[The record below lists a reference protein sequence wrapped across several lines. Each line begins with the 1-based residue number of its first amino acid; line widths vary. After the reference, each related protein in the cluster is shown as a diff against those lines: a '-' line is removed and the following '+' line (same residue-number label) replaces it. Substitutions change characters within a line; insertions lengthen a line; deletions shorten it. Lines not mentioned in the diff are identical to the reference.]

1 MSGFYGNAVARTVR
15 NGLCR
20 VGPGA
25 WTQLTSSELGGNA
38 TRTNLTGRQWLEL
51 QVRGASALCITYT
64 CRSLDGATYA
74 TTVPAYNAHVAK
86 IIPANT
92 VKAEPLS
99 DDVMMWG
106 RSIVKSGATSQGGL
120 KVIVTEYA

>member
-1 MSGFYGNAVARTVR
+1 MSGFYGNNIAKTVR

-25 WTQLTSSELGGNA
+25 WTQLTSSDKGGNA
-38 TRTNLTGRQWLEL
+38 VRTNLPQRQWLEL
-51 QVRGASALCITYT
+51 QVRGNAALAITYT
-64 CRSLDGATYA
+64 CRSLDGANYT
-74 TTVPAYNAHVAK
+74 TTVPTYNAHVAK

-92 VKAEPLS
+92 IKGEPLS
-99 DDVMMWG
+99 EDVMMWG
-106 RSIVKSGATSQGGL
+106 RSITKAGATAGGL